1 MIELLGVSKHY
12 GPICALDSVT
22 LTLNRGSTTVV
33 HGPSGS
39 GKTTLLRL
47 IAGLERPSEG
57 EIHIDGELAS
67 TPARVHPPQ
76 ERNVGLVFQDAAL
89 WPHLTVAQNVAF
101 GLLGRPKQEIARRV
115 DEVLAAMDLAGLE
128 KRYPNQLSG
137 GEARRVAIART
148 LVVNPRYLLL
158 DEPLTHLQP
167 ELKLR
172 LLEGIRTQT
181 AARDITL
188 VYVSHDLKEG
198 RRLGGRRLRMV
209 GGRLVSN
216 SGLGPPSDD
225 DV

>member
-1 MIELLGVSKHY
+1 MIELRGVSKHY
-12 GPICALDSVT
+12 GPVCALDAVTVT
-22 LTLNRGSTTVV
+22 LPRGSTTVI

-57 EIHIDGELAS
+57 MIHIDGELAS
-67 TPARVHPPQ
+67 TPAQARPPQ
-76 ERNVGLVFQDAAL
+76 ERSVGLVFQDAAL

-101 GLLGRPKQEIARRV
+101 GLLGRPRREIARRV
-115 DEVLAAMDLAGLE
+115 GEMLSAMDLSGFE
-128 KRYPNQLSG
+128 KRYPSQLSG

-172 LLEGIRTQT
+172 LLEGIRTQA
-181 AARDITL
+181 AARDVTL
-188 VYVSHDLKEG
+188 VYVSHDLEEG
-198 RRLGGRRLRMV
+198 RRLGGRRLKMV
-209 GGRLVSN
+209 GGRLA
-216 SGLGPPSDD
+216 SDAGAEHLSHD
-225 DV
+225 SA